1 MEQARQAAEPPQ
13 EPTGELPQ
21 HIRFFGRRKG
31 RPLNTARADALETL
45 LPQLRIALPADG
57 TTLDPVLLI
66 PGKMAY
72 RLEIG
77 PGTGEHLLAEA
88 IANPEIGFLTAEP
101 FLNGSAAL
109 LAGIARENLN
119 NIRILP
125 DDVRPLLQALRAY
138 SLEMIYL
145 MFSDPWPKAR
155 HAKRRVLQAETL
167 DQFARILQPG
177 GTLRIA
183 TDDPTLQE
191 WTESLLAE
199 RADFIAR
206 PGRYEQKPDWPQ
218 TRYEQKA
225 LQAGRQ
231 PRYYGYVTSG

>member
-1 MEQARQAAEPPQ
+1 MEQTAAVSEPSSEEPPSS
-13 EPTGELPQ
+13 
-21 HIRFFGRRKG
+21 HNRFFGRRKG
-31 RPLNTARADALETL
+31 RPLNTVRADALETL
-45 LPQLRIALPADG
+45 LPQLRITLPTDN
-57 TTLDPVLLI
+57 TPLDPAILI
-66 PGKMAY
+66 PGKTAY

-88 IANPEIGFLTAEP
+88 RAHPAIGFLTAEP

-138 SLEMIYL
+138 SMETIYL

-155 HAKRRVLQAETL
+155 HAKRRVLQTETL
-167 DQFARILQPG
+167 NEFARILQPG

-183 TDDPTLQE
+183 TDDPTLQA
-191 WTESLLAE
+191 WTEDLMDQRTGFKPA
-199 RADFIAR
+199 
-206 PGRYEQKPDWPQ
+206 PGLHSEKPNWPQ
-218 TRYEQKA
+218 TRYEGKA
-225 LQAGRQ
+225 LLAGRT
-231 PRYYGYVTSG
+231 PRYYEYITI